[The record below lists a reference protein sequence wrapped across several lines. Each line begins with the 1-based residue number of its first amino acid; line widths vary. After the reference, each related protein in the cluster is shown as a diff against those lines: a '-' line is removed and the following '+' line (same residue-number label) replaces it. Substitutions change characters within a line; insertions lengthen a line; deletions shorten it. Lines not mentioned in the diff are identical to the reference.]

1 MPALRKINNATG
13 EGEIETAAREIVS
26 PFSCWRT
33 FSGFVGTTRRVKVV
47 EMLATLIE
55 LQRLKRLERT
65 GWTLRGLPNGTES
78 VASHSFVVCVTAM
91 MLADEVKA
99 RGLEVNCERVLRMAL
114 LHDWAETRVG
124 DMPKTATGYFGA
136 DARKSAET
144 SAFADIVDGVG
155 AAKSEYRELY
165 NDYEERASLE
175 ARLVKA
181 ADVIDLLV
189 QAYALERSG
198 ARGLDEFWRVAN
210 QPDFKLPPLADQ
222 VVNEVLHSLLQARN
236 EIE

>member
-1 MPALRKINNATG
+1 
-13 EGEIETAAREIVS
+13 
-26 PFSCWRT
+26 
-33 FSGFVGTTRRVKVV
+33 
-47 EMLATLIE
+47 MLPTLIE

-78 VASHSFVVCVTAM
+78 VASHSFGVCVTAM

-144 SAFADIVDGVG
+144 SAFTDIVNGVG
-155 AAKSEYRELY
+155 SAELEYREVY
-165 NDYEERASLE
+165 KDYEERTSLE

-198 ARGLDEFWRVAN
+198 ARGLDEFWQIAQ
-210 QPDFKLPPLADQ
+210 QPDFKLPQLADQ
-222 VVNEVLHSLLQARN
+222 VVNEVLQSLLRARG
-236 EIE
+236 EID

>member
-1 MPALRKINNATG
+1 
-13 EGEIETAAREIVS
+13 VS
-26 PFSCWRT
+26 PFLSWLPLFRYGAK
-33 FSGFVGTTRRVKVV
+33 GFVGVTGRVTVFR
-47 EMLATLIE
+47 MLATLIE

-78 VASHSFVVCVTAM
+78 VASHSFGVCVTAM

-99 RGLEVNCERVLRMAL
+99 RGLELNCERVLRMAL

-124 DMPKTATGYFGA
+124 DLPRTAAGYFGA
-136 DARKSAET
+136 EVRRQAET
-144 SAFADIVDGVG
+144 LAFADIVNGVG
-155 AAKSEYRELY
+155 SAESEYRKLY
-165 NDYEERASLE
+165 HDYEQRDSLE

-198 ARGLDEFWRVAN
+198 ATGLDEFWEVTDKADFLLPQVA
-210 QPDFKLPPLADQ
+210 QQ
-222 VVNEVLHSLLQARN
+222 VVKEVLQLLLDARSK
-236 EIE
+236 IK

>member
-1 MPALRKINNATG
+1 
-13 EGEIETAAREIVS
+13 
-26 PFSCWRT
+26 
-33 FSGFVGTTRRVKVV
+33 
-47 EMLATLIE
+47 
-55 LQRLKRLERT
+55 
-65 GWTLRGLPNGTES
+65 
-78 VASHSFVVCVTAM
+78 M

-136 DARKSAET
+136 DARRSAET
-144 SAFADIVDGVG
+144 SAFADIVAGVG
-155 AAKSEYRELY
+155 SAESHYRELY
-165 NDYEERASLE
+165 KDYEERASFE

-198 ARGLDEFWRVAN
+198 ARGLDEFWQVAQ
-210 QPDFKLPPLADQ
+210 QPDFKLPQVADQ
-222 VVNEVLHSLLQARN
+222 VVNEVLQSLLRARSK
-236 EIE
+236 IE